1 MRRSLVTVWVV
12 TVATTPAGG
21 DQLIYQYE
29 AATTPYHSSAGW
41 IIADACDPPC
51 SESVVGGRFRLQWP
65 QAGNLANYDYAIATP
80 PQLPPPTLWVE
91 WRFRSNHPLG
101 PNFTGCDAAFA
112 AHFGATHEVTNMY
125 GDAAISSSGP
135 GFIEP
140 LPFNDF
146 HTYRYE
152 STDGQNFRVWA
163 NGKLVTDSGPNSAD
177 NGAAYIQLRGHGG
190 CISDQVP
197 NMVNEWDYVRY
208 GTLSE
213 GEQIIAVDPPDGVFT
228 PEQYSAFDRFAVT
241 FNAPNFVPISGISIE
256 VTGGVAP
263 AVTFVRRR
271 DNDGPETF
279 EVVLDRALPPNE
291 RTRFTFTDGS
301 TVNIVEY
308 DYRPPPPPIPAV
320 SGWGIPVMAALLTA
334 LGCVIARHSVVGRRG
349 GP

>member
-1 MRRSLVTVWVV
+1 MHRACLVSVV
-12 TVATTPAGG
+12 AVVARLAAA
-21 DQLIYQYE
+21 DEIIYQYE
-29 AATTPYHSSAGW
+29 ATTTPYHPSAGW

-51 SESVVGGRFRLQWP
+51 SESVQGGRFRLSWA
-65 QAGNLANYDYAIATP
+65 QADNLANYHYWISQP
-80 PQLPPPTLWVE
+80 PQARPPTLWVE

-101 PNFTGCDAAFA
+101 PNFTGCDGEFSIRYRSML
-112 AHFGATHEVTNMY
+112 EPTNMY
-125 GDAAISSSGP
+125 GDAAISNSGP

-140 LPFNDF
+140 LPFNEF

-152 STDGQNFRVWA
+152 SADGQNFRVWA
-163 NGKLVTDSGPNSAD
+163 NGKLLTDSDANNVDTGFS
-177 NGAAYIQLRGHGG
+177 YVQLRGYGG
-190 CISDQVP
+190 CISDQIP

-208 GTLSE
+208 GTISD
-213 GEQIIAVDPPDGVFT
+213 GARIVAVDPPAGVFD
-228 PEQYSAFDRFAVT
+228 PGQYTSFDRFAVT
-241 FNAPNFVPISGISIE
+241 FDAPNFVPISGITVE
-256 VTGGVAP
+256 ATGGVAP

-279 EVVLDRALPPNE
+279 EVVLDHALPPNE

-334 LGCVIARHSVVGRRG
+334 LGCVIAARARR
-349 GP
+349 PLLAVIF